1 MKSKSDLIRIIA
13 LLLLAAISAG
23 LFSSCAELEGIGS
36 STSEEAADTPPAE
49 QTPAISQTDTDTEK
63 APETDEVTT
72 SAETTAEVTTEEAT
86 TSAPEPVI
94 EPMQISEHYKICTTT
109 EFPMI
114 ATVGGEKVDV
124 TMRAAAL
131 RGAFDV
137 RFIYIDAV
145 LDGKIIFSKQYRAIG
160 QVMATTEKT
169 EFFALLKILD
179 SPANSSAD
187 ATFVT
192 YSLTD
197 AKGKFELV
205 CADGFSATLSVSLN
219 YNYDY
224 KSSPIQNAVQSGHF
238 RVFTRQIKLEEF
250 ETKYAPLCMVLD
262 NLSDPNNE
270 IGAYPSDKLPIYDVE
285 KFNELQFFPNKKVQY
300 DNYYNLTQPLLSF
313 DTLAPMIPEGTKVD
327 YNSAKCSAETLT
339 IDGVNYKKICRTFTI
354 LDAAG
359 NTCGK
364 YTDEVSFY
372 DLSIISFEITP

>member
-63 APETDEVTT
+63 VPETDEVTT

-94 EPMQISEHYKICTTT
+94 EPMQISEHYKICATT

-169 EFFALLKILD
+169 EFFALLRILD
-179 SPANSSAD
+179 SPANLNAD

-197 AKGKFELV
+197 VKGKLELV
-205 CADGFSATLSVSLN
+205 CADGFSATLSVGL
-219 YNYDY
+219 NYDY
-224 KSSPIQNAVQSGHF
+224 KMSPIQHAAQAGHF
-238 RVFTRQIKLEEF
+238 RIFTRQIKLEEF
-250 ETKYAPLCMVLD
+250 ETKHAPLCMVLD
-262 NLSDPNNE
+262 SLSDPGNE
-270 IGAYPSDKLPIYDVE
+270 ISAYPSDKLPIYDVE
-285 KFNELQFFPNKKVQY
+285 KFTDLQFFTDKKVQY
-300 DNYYNLTQPLLSF
+300 DNYYNLTQPLRSF
-313 DTLAPMIPEGTKVD
+313 DTLAPMIPEGTKID
-327 YNSAKCSAETLT
+327 YNSAKCKAETLT
-339 IDGVNYKKICRTFTI
+339 IDGVNYKKICRSFNI
-354 LDAAG
+354 LDATG
-359 NTCGK
+359 TPCGK

-372 DLSIISFEITP
+372 DLTILSYEITQ

>member
-1 MKSKSDLIRIIA
+1 MKIKLIAAFICSVV
-13 LLLLAAISAG
+13 LL
-23 LFSSCAELEGIGS
+23 SCFASCDEPRPDVTTE
-36 STSEEAADTPPAE
+36 PPAE
-49 QTPAISQTDTDTEK
+49 QTPAVSQTDTDTEK

-86 TSAPEPVI
+86 TEEATTSAPEPVI
-94 EPMQISEHYKICTTT
+94 EPMQISEHYKICATT

-179 SPANSSAD
+179 SPANLNAD

-197 AKGKFELV
+197 AKGKLELV
-205 CADGFSATLSVSLN
+205 CADGFSATLSVGL
-219 YNYDY
+219 NYDY
-224 KSSPIQNAVQSGHF
+224 KMSPIQHAAQTGHF
-238 RVFTRQIKLEEF
+238 RIFTREIKLEEF
-250 ETKYAPLCMVLD
+250 ETKHAPLCMVLD
-262 NLSDPNNE
+262 SLSYPDNE
-270 IGAYPSDKLPIYDVE
+270 ISAYPSDKLPIYDVE
-285 KFNELQFFPNKKVQY
+285 KFTDLQFFADKKVQY
-300 DNYYNLTQPLLSF
+300 DNYYNLTQPLRSF
-313 DTLAPMIPEGTKVD
+313 DTLAPMIPEGTKID
-327 YNSAKCSAETLT
+327 YNSAKCKAETLT
-339 IDGVNYKKICRTFTI
+339 IDGVNYKKICRSFNI
-354 LDAAG
+354 LDATG
-359 NTCGK
+359 TPCGK

-372 DLSIISFEITP
+372 DLSILTYEITQ

>member
-1 MKSKSDLIRIIA
+1 MKIKI
-13 LLLLAAISAG
+13 ISAILCALMLISG
-23 LFSSCAELEGIGS
+23 FASCD
-36 STSEEAADTPPAE
+36 EALPEVTTEPPAE
-49 QTPAISQTDTDTEK
+49 QTPEVSQADTGTEK

-72 SAETTAEVTTEEAT
+72 SAETTAEVTTEEVTTEEVT
-86 TSAPEPVI
+86 TSASEPEA
-94 EPMQISEHYKICTTT
+94 EPMQISDHYTIRATT

-114 ATVGGEKVDV
+114 ATIGGEKVDV
-124 TMRAAAL
+124 IMRAAAL

-179 SPANSSAD
+179 SPANLNAD

-197 AKGKFELV
+197 AKGKLELV
-205 CADGFSATLSVSLN
+205 CADGFSATLSVGL
-219 YNYDY
+219 NYDY
-224 KSSPIQNAVQSGHF
+224 KTSPIQHAAQTGHF
-238 RVFTRQIKLEEF
+238 RIFTREIKLEEF
-250 ETKYAPLCMVLD
+250 ETKHAPLCMVLD
-262 NLSDPNNE
+262 SLSYPDNE
-270 IGAYPSDKLPIYDVE
+270 ISAYPSDKLPIYDVE
-285 KFNELQFFPNKKVQY
+285 KFTDLQFFTDKKVQY
-300 DNYYNLTQPLLSF
+300 DNYYNLTQPLRSF

-339 IDGVNYKKICRTFTI
+339 IDGVNYKKICRTFVI

-364 YTDEVSFY
+364 YSDEVSFY
-372 DLSIISFEITP
+372 DLSILSYEITQ

>member
-1 MKSKSDLIRIIA
+1 MQKIKLIAAFICSVV
-13 LLLLAAISAG
+13 LL
-23 LFSSCAELEGIGS
+23 SCFASCDEPRPDVTTE
-36 STSEEAADTPPAE
+36 PPTE
-49 QTPAISQTDTDTEK
+49 QTPAVSQTDTDTEK
-63 APETDEVTT
+63 VPETDEVTT

-94 EPMQISEHYKICTTT
+94 EPMQISEHYKICATT

-169 EFFALLKILD
+169 EFFALLRILD
-179 SPANSSAD
+179 SPANLNAD

-197 AKGKFELV
+197 AKGKLELV
-205 CADGFSATLSVSLN
+205 CADGFSATLSVGL
-219 YNYDY
+219 NYDY
-224 KSSPIQNAVQSGHF
+224 KMSPIQHAAQTGHF
-238 RVFTRQIKLEEF
+238 RIFTRQIKLEEF
-250 ETKYAPLCMVLD
+250 ETKHAPLCMVLD
-262 NLSDPNNE
+262 SLSDPGKE

-285 KFNELQFFPNKKVQY
+285 KFTDLQFFTDKKVQY
-300 DNYYNLTQPLLSF
+300 DNYYNLTQPLRSF
-313 DTLAPMIPEGTKVD
+313 ETLAPMIPEGTKID
-327 YNSAKCSAETLT
+327 YNSAKCKAETLT
-339 IDGVNYKKICRTFTI
+339 IDGVNYKKICRSFNI
-354 LDAAG
+354 LDATG
-359 NTCGK
+359 NPCGK
-364 YTDEVSFY
+364 YADEVSFY
-372 DLSIISFEITP
+372 DLTILSYEITQYSQTAAREARR

>member
-1 MKSKSDLIRIIA
+1 MNKIKLISA
-13 LLLLAAISAG
+13 LLCALMLISCFA
-23 LFSSCAELEGIGS
+23 SCAETRTDVTTE
-36 STSEEAADTPPAE
+36 PPAE

-63 APETDEVTT
+63 IPETDE
-72 SAETTAEVTTEEAT
+72 ETTEAATTEEVTTEEIT
-86 TSAPEPVI
+86 TSAPEPEI
-94 EPMQISEHYKICTTT
+94 EPMQISEHYKICATT

-197 AKGKFELV
+197 AKGKLELV

-224 KSSPIQNAVQSGHF
+224 KSSPIQNAVQGGHF

-262 NLSDPNNE
+262 NLSDLNNE

>member
-1 MKSKSDLIRIIA
+1 MYKIKLIAAFICSVV
-13 LLLLAAISAG
+13 LL
-23 LFSSCAELEGIGS
+23 SCFASCDEPRPDVTTE
-36 STSEEAADTPPAE
+36 PPAE

-63 APETDEVTT
+63 VPETDEVTT
-72 SAETTAEVTTEEAT
+72 SAETTAEVTTEEVT

-94 EPMQISEHYKICTTT
+94 EPMQISEHYKICATT

-179 SPANSSAD
+179 SPANSNAD

-197 AKGKFELV
+197 AKGKLELV

-219 YNYDY
+219 ITDTQ
-224 KSSPIQNAVQSGHF
+224 PIRHAAQTGHF
-238 RVFTRQIKLEEF
+238 RIFTRQIKLEEF
-250 ETKYAPLCMVLD
+250 ETKHAPLCMVLD
-262 NLSDPNNE
+262 SLSDPGNE

-285 KFNELQFFPNKKVQY
+285 KFTDLQFFADKKVQY
-300 DNYYNLTQPLLSF
+300 DNYYNLTQPLRSF

-327 YNSAKCSAETLT
+327 YNTAKCSAETLT
-339 IDGVNYKKICRTFTI
+339 IDGVNYKKICRTFVI
-354 LDAAG
+354 LDATG
-359 NTCGK
+359 NSCGK
-364 YTDEVSFY
+364 YSDEVSFY
-372 DLSIISFEITP
+372 DLSILTYEITQ

>member
-36 STSEEAADTPPAE
+36 STSEEAADTPTAE

-63 APETDEVTT
+63 GPETDEVTT
-72 SAETTAEVTTEEAT
+72 SPETTAEVTTEEAT

-94 EPMQISEHYKICTTT
+94 EPMQISEHYKICATT

-179 SPANSSAD
+179 SPANLNAD

-197 AKGKFELV
+197 AKGKLELV

-219 YNYDY
+219 ITDTQ
-224 KSSPIQNAVQSGHF
+224 PIRHAAQTGHF
-238 RVFTRQIKLEEF
+238 RIFTRQIKLEEF
-250 ETKYAPLCMVLD
+250 ETKHAPLCMVLD
-262 NLSDPNNE
+262 SLSDPGNE
-270 IGAYPSDKLPIYDVE
+270 ISAYPSDKLPIYDVE
-285 KFNELQFFPNKKVQY
+285 KFTDLQFFADKKVQY
-300 DNYYNLTQPLLSF
+300 DNYYNLTQPLRSF
-313 DTLAPMIPEGTKVD
+313 ETLAPMIPEGTKVD
-327 YNSAKCSAETLT
+327 YNTAKCSAETLT
-339 IDGVNYKKICRTFTI
+339 IDGVNYKKICRTFVI
-354 LDAAG
+354 LDSAG
-359 NTCGK
+359 NSCGK

-372 DLSIISFEITP
+372 DLSILTYEITQ